1 MKYKFIKEYFIDN
14 DNDPVTIGKHNF
26 EVSFQSENKLS
37 QKVLSWLYSMDKP
50 YVELEGEKVVKEV
63 KSKPIK
69 KKKVKIDEPKEKEQ
83 PSDNPKSN
91 EEES

>member
-26 EVSFQSENKLS
+26 EVSFNSENKLS
-37 QKVLSWLYSMDKP
+37 QKVLSWLYSMKKP
-50 YVELEGEKVVKEV
+50 YVEIEGEKVVKEV

-83 PSDNPKSN
+83 HINPKSN